1 MEKIQIILEFLT
13 KYEPLLFLVYLLL
26 SFITA
31 IIIDKIFILG
41 LKRIVSK
48 SKTDIDDKLVETLH
62 PAVYNTILYMG
73 FYLAINTLTLPD
85 KITFLLIGIIKSI
98 LVIYWS
104 LGLFKSFIIIINWAS
119 NKDSKRALIKKKTL
133 PLFDNLG
140 KIIIFL
146 FSIYFIMLSW
156 GINVTAWIASAGILS
171 VVIGFAAKD
180 TLGNL
185 FAGIFIMADSPYKEG
200 DYINL
205 DTGER
210 GYVRDIGIRSTR
222 IQTRDDIE
230 ITIPNSVIANSKII
244 NESGGPNEKERI
256 RITVDV
262 AYGSIIEDVKN
273 IMNNIAKSSNNVHQN
288 PAPRVRFREFGES
301 GIRFQLLAWIEKPE
315 LRGRVIDE
323 LSTEIYNSFNSNNI
337 EIPFPQ
343 RTVHIKKTD

>member
-1 MEKIQIILEFLT
+1 MVKIQKILDFIT
-13 KYEPLLFLVYLLL
+13 QYELLLFLVYLLL
-26 SFITA
+26 SFIVA
-31 IIIDKIFILG
+31 IIIDRIFIAG
-41 LKRIVSK
+41 LKKIVTRT
-48 SKTDIDDKLVETLH
+48 KTDIDDKLIEALH
-62 PAVYNTILYMG
+62 PAIYNTILYVG
-73 FYLAINTLTLPD
+73 FYFAINTLTLPD
-85 KITFLLIGIIKSI
+85 KIQFLFNGIIKSL

-104 LGLFKSFIIIINWAS
+104 LGLFKSFMIIINWAS
-119 NKDSKRALIKKKTL
+119 SKENDRSLIKKKTL
-133 PLFDNLG
+133 PLFDNVG
-140 KIIIFL
+140 KIVIFL

-156 GINVTAWIASAGILS
+156 DINVTAWIASAGILS

-180 TLGNL
+180 TLGNI
-185 FAGIFIMADSPYKEG
+185 FSGIFIMADSPYKEG

-222 IQTRDDIE
+222 IQTRDGIE

-244 NESGGPNEKERI
+244 NESGGANEKERI

-262 AYGSIIEDVKN
+262 AYGTAIKDVKD
-273 IMNNIAKSSNNVHQN
+273 IMNNIAQSSNNVCKD
-288 PAPRVRFREFGES
+288 PTPSVRFREFGES
-301 GIRFQLLAWIEKPE
+301 GLRFQLLAWIEKPE

-343 RTVHIKKTD
+343 RTLHIKKTD

>member
-1 MEKIQIILEFLT
+1 MQKIEIILGFISQ
-13 KYEPLLFLVYLLL
+13 YEQLLFLVYLLL
-26 SFITA
+26 SFIAA

-48 SKTDIDDKLVETLH
+48 SKTDIDDKLVEVLH
-62 PAVYNTILYMG
+62 PAVYNTILYIG

-85 KITFLLIGIIKSI
+85 KIAFLCNGIIKSV

-104 LGLFKSFIIIINWAS
+104 LGLFKSFIIIINWVS
-119 NKDSKRALIKKKTL
+119 NKDSNRALIKKRTL

-244 NESGGPNEKERI
+244 NESGGPHEKERI

-262 AYGSIIEDVKN
+262 AYGSVIEDVKN
-273 IMNNIAKSSNNVHQN
+273 IMSNIAKSSNNVYQD

-301 GIRFQLLAWIEKPE
+301 GIKFQLLAWIEKPE

-343 RTVHIKKTD
+343 RTIHIKKTD